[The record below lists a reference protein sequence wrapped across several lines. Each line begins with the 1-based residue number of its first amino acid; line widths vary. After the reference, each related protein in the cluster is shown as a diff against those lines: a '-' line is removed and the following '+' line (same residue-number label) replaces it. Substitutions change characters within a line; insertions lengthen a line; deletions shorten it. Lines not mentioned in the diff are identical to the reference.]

1 MTQYYTRCAR
11 ARVRVAP
18 SLAFTAYSLL
28 PEVANTVNNADEA
41 AGKGLRVAIT
51 DKRGQDPETWV
62 EDMRCLKCFQ
72 VLD

>member
-1 MTQYYTRCAR
+1 MTQYYTRCAP